1 MFDELLARLGR
12 RGVECINRWIIRHP
26 LETVQAEAVSVLA
39 YCAEHGAGQIN
50 EAWSM
55 DQFMFW
61 MSLSPADVFVY
72 EYVLDRHL
80 QEAPLV

>member
-1 MFDELLARLGR
+1 MFDELLDRLGR
-12 RGVECINRWIIRHP
+12 SGVECIKRWSTRQPI
-26 LETVQAEAVSVLA
+26 ETVQVEVIAVLA
-39 YCAEHGAGQIN
+39 YCAEHGASQIN

-61 MSLSPADVFVY
+61 MSLGPADVFVY

-80 QEAPLV
+80 QEA